1 MQSAIKNAD
10 PNAPAKKTVL
20 NTLSYIYKT
29 NGLKGLYRGVAP
41 RIGLGKLASAGTR
54 QTTDNQVL
62 GRLSVWSVSPI
73 MSRLR
78 KLPCL
83 KPLAVT
89 DV

>member
-41 RIGLGKLASAGTR
+41 RIGLGKLLIPPKG
-54 QTTDNQVL
+54 QTTDIQVL
-62 GRLSVWSVSPI
+62 GRLFVWSVSPI

-78 KLPCL
+78 KLLCF